1 MKMPIGAMIFL
12 GVILVIFAALDIMMV
27 VSLAKPGDERN
38 QIIVWKASSF
48 TLLGMV
54 GANLLNVVYSFVRA
68 QPLMQNSLIQLE
80 TTAIMYFVILLYYKR
95 RHGG

>member
-80 TTAIMYFVILLYYKR
+80 TTAILYFVILLYYKR

>member
-38 QIIVWKASSF
+38 QIIVWKASSL

-80 TTAIMYFVILLYYKR
+80 TTAIMYFVILLYYKI

>member
-38 QIIVWKASSF
+38 QVIVWKASSF

-80 TTAIMYFVILLYYKR
+80 TTAILYFVILLYYKR

>member
-54 GANLLNVVYSFVRA
+54 GANLLNVVYCFVRA

-80 TTAIMYFVILLYYKR
+80 TTAILYFVILLYYKR

>member
-48 TLLGMV
+48 TLLGMI

-80 TTAIMYFVILLYYKR
+80 TTAILYFVILLYYKR

>member
-27 VSLAKPGDERN
+27 ASLAKPGDERN

-54 GANLLNVVYSFVRA
+54 GADLLSVVYSFVRA
-68 QPLMQNSLIQLE
+68 QPLMQNTLIQLE
-80 TTAIMYFVILLYYKR
+80 TTAILYFIVLLCYKI

>member
-80 TTAIMYFVILLYYKR
+80 TSAILYFVILLYYKR

>member
-54 GANLLNVVYSFVRA
+54 GANLLNVVYRFVRA

-80 TTAIMYFVILLYYKR
+80 TTAILYFVILLYYKR

>member
-1 MKMPIGAMIFL
+1 MKMSIGAMIFL

-48 TLLGMV
+48 TLLSMV

-80 TTAIMYFVILLYYKR
+80 TTAILYFVILLYYKR

>member
-48 TLLGMV
+48 TLLSMV

-80 TTAIMYFVILLYYKR
+80 TTAILYFVILLYYKR